1 MVVVVV
7 VVVKNMTAASWL
19 NQPIRKNMRTVK
31 LDHLPR
37 GRGENNQHLQPPPRL
52 MFISF
57 KLVLVPSWESNMSFF
72 WGDEFPNFP
81 FCGILC
87 IRSLEVETS
96 ILKLIGC
103 KPLRTEQPF
112 KTLLTSHEILIGQ

>member
-1 MVVVVV
+1 MVVV

-57 KLVLVPSWESNMSFF
+57 KLVLVPSWEVTCRFFEAMSS
-72 WGDEFPNFP
+72 
-81 FCGILC
+81 
-87 IRSLEVETS
+87 R
-96 ILKLIGC
+96 
-103 KPLRTEQPF
+103 
-112 KTLLTSHEILIGQ
+112 TSHSVGYYVSVPWKLRLQF